1 MKRLCTINLIL
12 IIGIVIL
19 IIVNVLNL
27 LGYIRVGPERYV
39 RVGNKPPYSIYAF
52 IKSHGIYRGES
63 IGELE
68 YQLLSQY
75 QTHGVNL

>member
-1 MKRLCTINLIL
+1 LKKLKTLEAIFL
-12 IIGIVIL
+12 II
-19 IIVNVLNL
+19 IICLTITTVLAI